1 MNVLTPQDRANEV
14 AVLMKKQMAIG
25 GSGLNLKLRR
35 AGRMLPRHVRRDAR
49 VLADA
54 AALSG
59 NPKLQRFV
67 DSTQVEKAHKNC
79 VRYLNNFDKSK
90 HRTDT
95 LVSILSGVAA
105 GLLIPAG
112 LFVTVLVWRG
122 YL

>member
-25 GSGLNLKLRR
+25 GSGLSLKLRR
-35 AGRMLPRHVRRDAR
+35 AGRLLPRHVRKDAR

-54 AALSG
+54 AAFSE
-59 NPKLQRFV
+59 NPKLHRFV
-67 DSTQVEKAHKNC
+67 DSSQLEKSHANC
-79 VRYLNNFDKSK
+79 VRYLKQFDKSK
-90 HRTDT
+90 RRTDT
-95 LVSILSGVAA
+95 LMSVLSGAA
-105 GLLIPAG
+105 VGILIPAG